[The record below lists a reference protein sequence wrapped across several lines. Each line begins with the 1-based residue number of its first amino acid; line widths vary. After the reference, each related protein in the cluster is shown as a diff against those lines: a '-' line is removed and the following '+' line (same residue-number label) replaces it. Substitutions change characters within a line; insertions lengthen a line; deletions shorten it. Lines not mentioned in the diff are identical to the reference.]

1 MENQNQNY
9 FLVTSNGCF
18 YVFSQ
23 IKTYNPIFLKNKL
36 PPNNNFRFI
45 EDSLKTYSEAELDFL
60 CYGEKQ
66 TLAVLPQSFTW
77 QDQQ

>member
-1 MENQNQNY
+1 
-9 FLVTSNGCF
+9 VRTG
-18 YVFSQ
+18 
-23 IKTYNPIFLKNKL
+23 IFKNKL